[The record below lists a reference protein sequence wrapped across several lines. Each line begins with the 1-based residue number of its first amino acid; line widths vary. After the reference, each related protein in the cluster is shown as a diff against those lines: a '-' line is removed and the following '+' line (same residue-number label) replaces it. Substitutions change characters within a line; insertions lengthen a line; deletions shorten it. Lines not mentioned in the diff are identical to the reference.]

1 MVAVC
6 CCVSQL
12 AAASPGQ
19 GPAAAG
25 RPGSS
30 GARGLIATTYPVD
43 GSAMGVA
50 LNSIGAQSSAG
61 TARLLYDYP
70 VQQRSEILDCLF
82 KPNYGASFQH
92 LKVESESV
100 SASGP
105 SSSQPWRGGQ
115 TSPSHTARTG

>member
-1 MVAVC
+1 MGTMVAVC

-30 GARGLIATTYPVD
+30 GAGGLIATTYPVD

-50 LNSIGAQSSAG
+50 LNSIGAQSTAG
-61 TARLLYDYP
+61 TREAAVRLSCAAALGDSRLP
-70 VQQRSEILDCLF
+70 VQ
-82 KPNYGASFQH
+82 A
-92 LKVESESV
+92 
-100 SASGP
+100 
-105 SSSQPWRGGQ
+105 
-115 TSPSHTARTG
+115 